1 MVTAGVACAMDTDPA
16 WLHGDLHPKNV
27 ISDDGRMAAVVDW
40 GDICTGDIATDLAS
54 AWMFFGHDHHTD
66 FWSAYGEVSEG
77 TMKRARAWAV
87 TFGLMIWANHHTVD
101 PDFATCGLETI
112 RRATLI

>member
-1 MVTAGVACAMDTDPA
+1 MDTDPA